1 MGVGFYYCSNIIS
14 FINMKRLFSWASGFV
29 SDKGEASSK
38 RLVGIVCSG
47 FLCWTMYANSFTE
60 EHFAPSAVLVQSVA
74 ALAFG
79 CLGLTSAEKIFKKE
93 KTEE

>member
-1 MGVGFYYCSNIIS
+1 
-14 FINMKRLFSWASGFV
+14 
-29 SDKGEASSK
+29 
-38 RLVGIVCSG
+38 
-47 FLCWTMYANSFTE
+47 MYANSFTE
-60 EHFAPSAVLVQSVA
+60 EHFAPSGVLVQAVA

>member
-1 MGVGFYYCSNIIS
+1 MGTGFYYCNNIIS
-14 FINMKRLFSWASGFV
+14 FINMKRLFSWASGFL
-29 SDKGEASSK
+29 SSNGEASSK

-60 EHFAPSAVLVQSVA
+60 EHFAPSGVLVQAVA

>member
-1 MGVGFYYCSNIIS
+1 MGTGFYYCNNIIS
-14 FINMKRLFSWASGFV
+14 FINMKRLFSWASGFL
-29 SDKGEASSK
+29 SSNGEASSK

-47 FLCWTMYANSFTE
+47 FLCWTMYANSFSE

-79 CLGLTSAEKIFKKE
+79 CLGLTSAEKILKKE

>member
-1 MGVGFYYCSNIIS
+1 MGTWFYYCSNIIS

-29 SDKGEASSK
+29 SDNGEASSK

>member
-1 MGVGFYYCSNIIS
+1 MDVRVYYSGNV
-14 FINMKRLFSWASGFV
+14 INTIDMKKLFSWASGFV
-29 SDKGEASSK
+29 SDNGEASSK